1 MLLLH
6 DNQRVE
12 DSIAKKHAD
21 NGQHRDDDLSE
32 PRYSAGAPQDGSRHE
47 VPDENRSVQKNVV

>member
-12 DSIAKKHAD
+12 DSIAKKHAG

-32 PRYSAGAPQDGSRHE
+32 ARYFAGAPQDGSCHE
-47 VPDENRSVQKNVV
+47 VPDEDRSVHKNVV